1 MNARDG
7 AVKALL
13 CVQEEGGYSNIVVE
27 ELLSKTPL
35 AAQDRALSSR
45 LIYGVTERRLTLDY
59 LLNKTSTTP
68 VKMMDTTIREIL
80 RVGVYQLVYMDKIPP
95 FAAINEAVRQ
105 TRSFGVGR
113 LSGFVNGVL
122 RRVSA
127 EADKLLAGLP
137 KTDKGLEIRYSLPRA
152 WIRAWRDAYG
162 EETMQGLLAH
172 LNNAPPSYI
181 RVNTLKTTAEQLRE
195 RMEAQGITCRAVEG
209 LPNAYCI
216 SPASALHTL
225 PKELETHYYFQDVAS
240 QWSCLALGARPDEK
254 IADLCAAPGG
264 KTMTVTQY
272 MGNRGEVLA
281 GDIHDHKCRAL
292 SDRVEH
298 YGATCIR
305 VHLRDASQ
313 PPSAE
318 ELSAFDRVL
327 CDVPC
332 SGMGVIRRKPEIRY
346 KQGESFSDLPAL
358 QLKILEQGAAMVR
371 PGGVLQYST
380 CTLRLEENEQVTAAF
395 LAAHPE
401 FSPRILPLEVC
412 FAASGLAPSHE
423 ITLFPHL
430 HGSDGFYIAGF
441 VKDSVNQ

>member
-13 CVQEEGGYSNIVVE
+13 CVQEEGGYSNIVLE
-27 ELLSKTPL
+27 ELLSNTPL
-35 AAQDRALSSR
+35 AVQDRALASR
-45 LIYGVTERRLTLDY
+45 LLYGVTERRLTLDY

-68 VKMMDTTIREIL
+68 VKKMEPAIREIL
-80 RVGVYQLVYMDKIPP
+80 RVGAYQLVYMDKIPP

-105 TRSFGVGR
+105 TRAFGVGR

-122 RRVSA
+122 RRLNA
-127 EADKLLAGLP
+127 EADELLAGLP
-137 KTDKGLEIRYSLPRA
+137 QTDKGLEIRHSLPRE

-172 LNNAPPSYI
+172 LNEAPPSYV
-181 RVNTLKTTAEQLRE
+181 RVNTLKTTAEQLCE
-195 RMEAQGITCRAVEG
+195 RFEAHGISCRAVEG
-209 LPNAYCI
+209 LPDAYLV

-264 KTMTVTQY
+264 KTMTMAQY
-272 MGNRGEVLA
+272 MGNRGAVMA
-281 GDIHDHKCRAL
+281 GDVHDHKCRAL
-292 SDRVEH
+292 SERVQR

-305 VHLRDASQ
+305 VRLRDASLT
-313 PPSAE
+313 PPTE
-318 ELSAFDRVL
+318 EWGAFDRVL

-358 QLKILEQGAAMVR
+358 QLQILEQGALMVR

-380 CTLRLEENEQVTAAF
+380 CTLRPEENEQVTATF
-395 LAAHPE
+395 LAAHPD
-401 FSPRILPLEVC
+401 FKPRVLPLEAC
-412 FAASGLAPSHE
+412 FAAAGKAPSHQ

-441 VKDSVNQ
+441 VKDSANQ